1 MPLTTVRFRLSCQYF
16 HHSGQF
22 LLTLN
27 CDDILMTKI
36 GLIAS
41 LPEIDNKP
49 DSVFVM
55 HERSEKLIPF
65 HTHTKGQLSYVEG
78 GLAYITTQNKTYVV
92 PARHYFWIPQ
102 GLIHELRVGVFATA
116 LRSLYFYSTNDDANE
131 FYGKLGIYPASELLI
146 QMINYTE
153 RWDELHIGIGDRNF
167 DFLVALKNMLPD
179 LNKRSLPIMLPKTE
193 HELMQKIMNYLES
206 HISEKLVIADVS
218 EHFAMSERSLSRLF
232 QSQLRISF
240 LQYIKSLRMITA
252 IEMIVKTQKPIA
264 DIAFEVGY
272 ASVASF
278 SDTFYAFTSSRP
290 SDLRRR

>member
-1 MPLTTVRFRLSCQYF
+1 
-16 HHSGQF
+16 
-22 LLTLN
+22 
-27 CDDILMTKI
+27 MTKI

-65 HTHTKGQLSYVEG
+65 HRHTKGQLSYVEG
-78 GLAYITTQNKTYVV
+78 GLAYITTENKTYVV

-102 GLIHELRVGVFATA
+102 GLVHELRVGVFATA
-116 LRSLYFYSTNDDANE
+116 LRSLYFYSTDDDTNE
-131 FYGKLGIYPASELLI
+131 FYGKLGIYPANELLI

-153 RWDELHIGIGDRNF
+153 RWDERHVGKGDHNFEFLIG
-167 DFLVALKNMLPD
+167 LKNMLPD
-179 LNKRSLPIMLPKTE
+179 LNKRSLPIMLPNTE
-193 HELMQKIMNYLES
+193 HELMQKIMKYLQD
-206 HISEKLVIADVS
+206 HISEKLVIANVS

-232 QSQLRISF
+232 QAQLRISF
-240 LQYIKSLRMITA
+240 LQYVKTLRMITA
-252 IEMIVKTQKPIA
+252 IEMIVKTQKSIS

-272 ASVASF
+272 ATVASF
-278 SDTFYAFTSSRP
+278 SDTFYDFTSSRP